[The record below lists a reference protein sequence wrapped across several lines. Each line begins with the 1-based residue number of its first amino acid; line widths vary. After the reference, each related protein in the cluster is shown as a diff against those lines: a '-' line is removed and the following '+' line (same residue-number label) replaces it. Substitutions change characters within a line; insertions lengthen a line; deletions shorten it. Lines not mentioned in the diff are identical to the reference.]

1 MIELSLMDANA
12 PPPVKD
18 FLITTVVL
26 NVLGWGGL
34 VTLFYFTLP
43 TALPRWF
50 FFFLVVLGIT
60 GAMLPVTAFLN
71 LRFPSTPPPRHS
83 VIVRQAIWFGLFG
96 ATMLWL
102 QMGRVL
108 TPTLA
113 ILLALGLALVEF
125 LLRLSERSQWKP

>member
-1 MIELSLMDANA
+1 MIELPLMESDT

-18 FLITTVVL
+18 FLTATILL

-34 VTLFYFTLP
+34 AILIYLALP
-43 TALPRWF
+43 TAVPRWLF
-50 FFFLVVLGIT
+50 FFFSVLGVT
-60 GAMLPVTAFLN
+60 GLALPVTAFFN
-71 LRFPSTPPPRHS
+71 LRFPTTPPARHT
-83 VIVRQAIWFGLFG
+83 VIVRQATWFGLYG
-96 ATMLWL
+96 ATLLWL

-125 LLRLSERSQWKP
+125 LLRMSERSQWKP